1 MSIFESFLI
10 VILLLFGGYLV
21 LRLFSKALFRSY
33 FETKKEFNTK
43 TKEERKD
50 GKV

>member
-1 MSIFESFLI
+1 MNIFESFLG
-10 VILLLFGGYLV
+10 VILLLFGGYLI

-43 TKEERKD
+43 TKEERKN